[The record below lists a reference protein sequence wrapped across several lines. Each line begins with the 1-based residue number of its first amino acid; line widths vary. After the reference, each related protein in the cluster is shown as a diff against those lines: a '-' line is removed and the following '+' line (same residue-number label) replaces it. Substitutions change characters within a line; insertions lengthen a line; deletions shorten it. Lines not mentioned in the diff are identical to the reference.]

1 MRHRRTN
8 VKFSRPRAQ
17 RNALIRSLL
26 RSLII
31 YESIQTTQAK
41 AKGLRP
47 WVDKLI
53 EWGKDNTIHTRRLA
67 YQLLNDHR
75 LVKRLFD
82 TIAPRYTETPGG
94 YTRIIPVKNRPGDGA
109 MITILELTKKT
120 QEKKTSPRK
129 KTKGGEEARAKPAPS
144 ADKEKPAKGK
154 LISGVKGMFKK
165 KSSDK
170 K

>member
-8 VKFSRPRAQ
+8 KKFSRPRAQ

-26 RSLII
+26 RSLLI

-53 EWGKDNTIHTRRLA
+53 EWGKDNTVHTRRLA

-82 TIAPRYTETPGG
+82 TLAPRYTETPGG
-94 YTRIIPVKNRPGDGA
+94 YTRIIPLKNRPGDGA
-109 MITILELTKKT
+109 TIAIMELTKKT
-120 QEKKTSPRK
+120 EQKKTSSK
-129 KTKGGEEARAKPAPS
+129 KKSKESEEPKAKTASSTK
-144 ADKEKPAKGK
+144 DKPAKEN

-165 KSSDK
+165 RPSDK